1 MRTMK
6 TIKSKVM
13 LLLVVCLVFIGSL
26 HILYYHY
33 IFSLQEKMELVQK
46 FDDFRDNI
54 LEMRRYEKNFI
65 YFKDI
70 GSLNETVR
78 YFFKIEDFSHELS
91 KDVIRVVGADKLSE
105 FQSDLEGYKTILD
118 ENMRIFKKDKG
129 ELHVELIRNKGKKMV
144 DFADELITTK
154 RHRIQNAINRI
165 GIIPVVFLI
174 SFVVFVVLILQ
185 LISKGILKPVAL
197 MQEATEEAAKGTFR
211 PIVYESGRE
220 DEVTHLIE
228 TFNEMAKQLETKQE
242 QLLQSRKM
250 ASIGTFTS
258 GIAHE
263 LNNPLNNI
271 SLTTESLMEEFTEIT
286 KEGASEMMME
296 ILAQADRASQVV
308 KNLLEFSR
316 TERPVLLEL
325 SINDVLDR
333 TIKLIKNQIMVTGIY
348 LKRENSK
355 NLPTIQGRNQDLQQV
370 FINILLNSIQAMKDL
385 SGENIITIRTGPG
398 PDGYIR
404 IDFSDTGIG
413 IKPEDMKY
421 IFDPFYT
428 TKPVGRGT
436 GLGLSLV
443 YGIIRTHGGYIEVK
457 SEINKGTTFS
467 VYLPIAINE
476 EEEKDHAA

>member
-1 MRTMK
+1 MK

-13 LLLVVCLVFIGSL
+13 VLLIVCLAFIGAL

-33 IFSLQEKMELVQK
+33 IFSLQEKMELIQK

-70 GSLNETVR
+70 ESLNETVL
-78 YFFKIEDFSHELS
+78 YLFKIEDFSRELS

-105 FQSDLEGYKTILD
+105 FQSDLRGYKTILD
-118 ENMRIFKKDKG
+118 ENMRSVKTEKAD
-129 ELHVELIRNKGKKMV
+129 LHVEMIRIKGKKMV
-144 DFADELITTK
+144 NFADELIIAK
-154 RHRIQNAINRI
+154 RQRIQKAINRI
-165 GIIPVVFLI
+165 MIIPLIFLV
-174 SFVVFVVLILQ
+174 SFILFVVLILQ
-185 LISKGILKPVAL
+185 LIYKGILEPVAL
-197 MQEATEEAAKGTFR
+197 MQKATERAAKGTFK

-220 DEVTHLIE
+220 DEVVHLIE

-271 SLTTESLMEEFTEIT
+271 SLTTESLMEEFTEMT
-286 KEGASEMMME
+286 KEEASEMMME

-333 TIKLIKNQIMVTGIY
+333 TIKLIKNQIMVTGIH

-370 FINILLNSIQAMKDL
+370 FINILLNAIQAMKDL
-385 SGENIITIRTGPG
+385 SGENIITIRTGLG

-413 IKPEDMKY
+413 IKPEDMKH

-443 YGIIRTHGGYIEVK
+443 YGIVRTHGGYVEVK
-457 SEINKGTTFS
+457 SEIHKGTTFS
-467 VYLPIAINE
+467 IYLPIALNE
-476 EEEKDHAA
+476 KEETDHAA

>member
-1 MRTMK
+1 MK

-13 LLLVVCLVFIGSL
+13 LLLIVCLVFIGSL
-26 HILYYHY
+26 HVIYYHY
-33 IFSLQEKMELVQK
+33 IFSLQEKMEFIKK

-70 GSLNETVR
+70 DSLNETIF
-78 YFFKIEDFSHELS
+78 YFFKIEDFSRELA
-91 KDVIRVVGADKLSE
+91 KDVSRVVGNEKFME
-105 FQSDLEGYKTILD
+105 FQKDLKAYKTILD
-118 ENMRIFKKDKG
+118 QNMKRFKTERA
-129 ELHVELIRNKGKKMV
+129 ELNVELIRTKGKKMV
-144 DFADELITTK
+144 DFANELITTK
-154 RHRIQNAINRI
+154 RLRIQMAINRI
-165 GIIPVVFLI
+165 GIIPVIFLF

-197 MQEATEEAAKGTFR
+197 MQQATEEAAKGTFR

-271 SLTTESLMEEFTEIT
+271 SLTAESLMEEFTDIT
-286 KEGASEMMME
+286 KDEASEMMME
-296 ILAQADRASQVV
+296 ILSQADRASQVV

-316 TERPVLLEL
+316 TERPLLLEL
-325 SINDVLDR
+325 NINEVLDR
-333 TIKLIKNQIMVTGIY
+333 TIKLIKNQIMVTGIH
-348 LKRENSK
+348 LKRENSVK
-355 NLPTIQGRNQDLQQV
+355 LSPIKGRSQDLQQA

-385 SGENIITIRTGPG
+385 SGENIIVIRTGLG

-443 YGIIRTHGGYIEVK
+443 YGIIRTHGGYVEVK
-457 SEINKGTTFS
+457 SEIDKGTTFS
-467 VYLPIAINE
+467 IYLPICYDCGKEA
-476 EEEKDHAA
+476 DHAA

>member
-1 MRTMK
+1 MK

-13 LLLVVCLVFIGSL
+13 VLLTVCLVFIGIL
-26 HILYYHY
+26 HVLYYHY
-33 IFSLQEKMELVQK
+33 IFSIQEKMELIQK
-46 FDDFRDNI
+46 FDDFRDNM

-70 GSLNETVR
+70 ESLNETIF
-78 YFFKIEDFSHELS
+78 YFFKIEDFSRDLA
-91 KDVIRVVGADKLSE
+91 KDVIRVVGNDKFME
-105 FQSDLEGYKTILD
+105 FQANLKGYKTILD
-118 ENMRIFKKDKG
+118 ENMKRVKTDKS
-129 ELHVELIRNKGKKMV
+129 EPNVEIIRTKGKKMV
-144 DFADELITTK
+144 DFAKELIMTK
-154 RHRIQNAINRI
+154 RLRIQNALHRI
-165 GIIPVVFLI
+165 MIIPLIFLV
-174 SFVVFVVLILQ
+174 SFIVFVVLILQ
-185 LISKGILKPVAL
+185 LISKGILKPVSL
-197 MQEATEEAAKGTFR
+197 MQQATEAAAKGTFR
-211 PIVYESGRE
+211 PIVYESDRE

-271 SLTTESLMEEFTEIT
+271 SLTAESLMEEFTEIT
-286 KEGASEMMME
+286 KEEASEMMLE

-316 TERPVLLEL
+316 TERPLLLEL
-325 SINDVLDR
+325 CINDVLDR
-333 TIKLIKNQIMVTGIY
+333 TMKLIKNQIMVTGIQ
-348 LKRENSK
+348 LKRENS
-355 NLPTIQGRNQDLQQV
+355 NDLPPIKGRSQDLQQA

-413 IKPEDMKY
+413 INPEDMKY

-443 YGIIRTHGGYIEVK
+443 YGIIRTHGGYVEVK
-457 SEINKGTTFS
+457 SETNIGTTFS
-467 VYLPIAINE
+467 IYLPIAVNDGKE
-476 EEEKDHAA
+476 ADHAA

>member
-1 MRTMK
+1 MEF
-6 TIKSKVM
+6 IK
-13 LLLVVCLVFIGSL
+13 
-26 HILYYHY
+26 
-33 IFSLQEKMELVQK
+33 K
-46 FDDFRDNI
+46 FDDFRGNI

-70 GSLNETVR
+70 DSLNETIF
-78 YFFKIEDFSHELS
+78 YFLKIEDFSRELAN
-91 KDVIRVVGADKLSE
+91 DVIRVIGSDKFLE
-105 FQSDLEGYKTILD
+105 FQEDLKGYKTIL
-118 ENMRIFKKDKG
+118 EYIRRVEIETA
-129 ELHVELIRNKGKKMV
+129 ELDLEMIRTKGKKMV
-144 DFADELITTK
+144 DFANELIRTK
-154 RHRIQNAINRI
+154 RHRIQKAINRI

-174 SFVVFVVLILQ
+174 SFIVFVVLILQ

-197 MQEATEEAAKGTFR
+197 MQKATEEAAKGTFK
-211 PIVYESGRE
+211 PIVYKSDRE

-271 SLTTESLMEEFTEIT
+271 SLTAESLMEDFTELT
-286 KEGASEMMME
+286 KEEVSEMMME

-316 TERPVLLEL
+316 TERPLLLEL
-325 SINDVLDR
+325 CIDDVLDR
-333 TIKLIKNQIMVTGIY
+333 TIKLIKNQIMVTGIQ
-348 LKRENSK
+348 LKKETSK
-355 NLPTIQGRNQDLQQV
+355 GLPPIKGRSQDLQQV

-385 SGENIITIRTGPG
+385 SGENIITVQTGPG

-443 YGIIRTHGGYIEVK
+443 YGIIRTHGGYVEVK
-457 SEINKGTTFS
+457 SETNIGTTFS
-467 VYLPIAINE
+467 IYLPIAINDGKE
-476 EEEKDHAA
+476 ADHAA

>member
-1 MRTMK
+1 M
-6 TIKSKVM
+6 
-13 LLLVVCLVFIGSL
+13 
-26 HILYYHY
+26 
-33 IFSLQEKMELVQK
+33 QK
-46 FDDFRDNI
+46 
-54 LEMRRYEKNFI
+54 
-65 YFKDI
+65 
-70 GSLNETVR
+70 
-78 YFFKIEDFSHELS
+78 
-91 KDVIRVVGADKLSE
+91 
-105 FQSDLEGYKTILD
+105 
-118 ENMRIFKKDKG
+118 
-129 ELHVELIRNKGKKMV
+129 
-144 DFADELITTK
+144 
-154 RHRIQNAINRI
+154 
-165 GIIPVVFLI
+165 
-174 SFVVFVVLILQ
+174 
-185 LISKGILKPVAL
+185 
-197 MQEATEEAAKGTFR
+197 ATEEAAKGTFK
-211 PIVYESGRE
+211 PIVYKSDRE

-271 SLTTESLMEEFTEIT
+271 SLTAESLMEDFTELT
-286 KEGASEMMME
+286 KEEVSEMMME

-316 TERPVLLEL
+316 TERPLLLEL
-325 SINDVLDR
+325 CIDDVLDR
-333 TIKLIKNQIMVTGIY
+333 TIKLIKNQIMVTGIQ
-348 LKRENSK
+348 LKKETSK
-355 NLPTIQGRNQDLQQV
+355 GLPPIKGRSQDLQQV

-385 SGENIITIRTGPG
+385 SGENIITVQTGPG

-443 YGIIRTHGGYIEVK
+443 YGIIRTHGGYVEVK
-457 SEINKGTTFS
+457 SETNIGTTFS
-467 VYLPIAINE
+467 IYLPIAINDGKE
-476 EEEKDHAA
+476 ADHAA

>member
-1 MRTMK
+1 
-6 TIKSKVM
+6 
-13 LLLVVCLVFIGSL
+13 
-26 HILYYHY
+26 
-33 IFSLQEKMELVQK
+33 
-46 FDDFRDNI
+46 
-54 LEMRRYEKNFI
+54 
-65 YFKDI
+65 
-70 GSLNETVR
+70 
-78 YFFKIEDFSHELS
+78 
-91 KDVIRVVGADKLSE
+91 
-105 FQSDLEGYKTILD
+105 
-118 ENMRIFKKDKG
+118 
-129 ELHVELIRNKGKKMV
+129 
-144 DFADELITTK
+144 
-154 RHRIQNAINRI
+154 
-165 GIIPVVFLI
+165 LI
-174 SFVVFVVLILQ
+174 SFIVFVVLIFQ

-197 MQEATEEAAKGTFR
+197 MQKATEEAAKGTFK
-211 PIVYESGRE
+211 PIFYESERE

-271 SLTTESLMEEFTEIT
+271 SLTAESLMEEFTELT
-286 KEGASEMMME
+286 KQEASEMMME
-296 ILAQADRASQVV
+296 ILAQADRAGQVV

-316 TERPVLLEL
+316 TERPLLLEL
-325 SINDVLDR
+325 SVDDVLDR

-355 NLPTIQGRNQDLQQV
+355 VLPPIKGRSQDLQQA

-413 IKPEDMKY
+413 IRPEDMKH

-443 YGIIRTHGGYIEVK
+443 YGIIRTHGGYVEVK
-457 SEINKGTTFS
+457 SEINIGTTFS
-467 VYLPIAINE
+467 IYLPIAVCE
-476 EEEKDHAA
+476 EREADHAA

>member
-1 MRTMK
+1 MK
-6 TIKSKVM
+6 TIKSKVTV
-13 LLLVVCLVFIGSL
+13 LLIVCLVFIGVL
-26 HILYYHY
+26 HVLYYHY
-33 IFSLQEKMELVQK
+33 IFSLQGKIELIQK

-70 GSLNETVR
+70 ESLNKTIF
-78 YFFKIEDFSHELS
+78 YLFKIEDFSRELS
-91 KDVIRVVGADKLSE
+91 KDVQRVIGDDKFME
-105 FQSDLEGYKTILD
+105 FQGDLKAYKTILD
-118 ENMRIFKKDKG
+118 EDMNRVKTDKG
-129 ELHVELIRNKGKKMV
+129 ELNVEMIRTKGKKMV
-144 DFADELITTK
+144 DFANELIMTK
-154 RHRIQNAINRI
+154 RQRIQKDIHRIM
-165 GIIPVVFLI
+165 IIPLIFIVSFIVFMI
-174 SFVVFVVLILQ
+174 LILQ

-197 MQEATEEAAKGTFR
+197 MQKATEEAAKGTFR
-211 PIVYESGRE
+211 PIVYESQRE
-220 DEVTHLIE
+220 DEVIHLIE
-228 TFNEMAKQLETKQE
+228 TFNDMAKQLETKQE

-271 SLTTESLMEEFTEIT
+271 SLTAESLMEDFTEMT
-286 KEGASEMMME
+286 KEEASEMMME

-333 TIKLIKNQIMVTGIY
+333 TIKLIKNQIMVTGIQ

-355 NLPTIQGRNQDLQQV
+355 NLPPIKGRGQDLQQV

-413 IKPEDMKY
+413 IKPEDMKH

-457 SEINKGTTFS
+457 SEIVKGTTFS
-467 VYLPIAINE
+467 IYLPIYHDC
-476 EEEKDHAA
+476 EKETDHAA

>member
-1 MRTMK
+1 MK

-13 LLLVVCLVFIGSL
+13 VLLIVCLAFIGAL
-26 HILYYHY
+26 HVIYYHY
-33 IFSLQEKMELVQK
+33 IFSLQEKMELIQK
-46 FDDFRDNI
+46 FDDFRENI

-65 YFKDI
+65 YFKDT
-70 GSLNETVR
+70 GSLNETIF
-78 YFFKIEDFSHELS
+78 YFFRIEDFSRELA
-91 KDVIRVVGADKLSE
+91 KDVIRVVGADKFSK
-105 FQSDLEGYKTILD
+105 FQSDLKDYKTILD
-118 ENMRIFKKDKG
+118 QNMRRVKTGKA
-129 ELHVELIRNKGKKMV
+129 ELNVERIRTKGKKMV
-144 DFADELITTK
+144 DFANELIITK
-154 RHRIQNAINRI
+154 RHRIQKAINRI
-165 GIIPVVFLI
+165 GIIPLVFLV
-174 SFVVFVVLILQ
+174 SFIVFVILILQ

-197 MQEATEEAAKGTFR
+197 MQQATEEAAKGTFK
-211 PIVYESGRE
+211 PIVYESERE

-250 ASIGTFTS
+250 ASIGTLTS

-271 SLTTESLMEEFTEIT
+271 SLTAESLMEEFTEMT
-286 KEGASEMMME
+286 TAEASEMMME
-296 ILAQADRASQVV
+296 ILAQADRAGQVV

-316 TERPVLLEL
+316 TERPLLLEL
-325 SINDVLDR
+325 RIDDVLDR
-333 TIKLIKNQIMVTGIY
+333 TMKLIKNQIMVTGIH
-348 LKRENSK
+348 LKRENRK
-355 NLPTIQGRNQDLQQV
+355 DLPPIKGRSQDLQQA

-413 IKPEDMKY
+413 IKPEDMKH

-443 YGIIRTHGGYIEVK
+443 YGIIRTHGGYVEVK
-457 SEINKGTTFS
+457 SEINVGTTFS
-467 VYLPIAINE
+467 IYLPYVE
-476 EEEKDHAA
+476 TEEKEADHAA

>member
-1 MRTMK
+1 MK
-6 TIKSKVM
+6 TIKSKVTV
-13 LLLVVCLVFIGSL
+13 LLIVCLVFIGAL
-26 HILYYHY
+26 HVIYYHY
-33 IFSLQEKMELVQK
+33 IFSLQGKLELIQK

-70 GSLNETVR
+70 GSLNQTIF
-78 YFFKIEDFSHELS
+78 YFFKVEDFSRELS
-91 KDVIRVVGADKLSE
+91 KDVVRIMGAEKFKL
-105 FQSDLEGYKTILD
+105 FQDDLEAYKTILD
-118 ENMRIFKKDKG
+118 ENMRRVKSEKA
-129 ELHVELIRNKGKKMV
+129 ELDVEMIRSKGKKMV
-144 DFADELITTK
+144 DFANELIITK
-154 RHRIQNAINRI
+154 RHRIQKDINRI
-165 GIIPVVFLI
+165 GIIPMVFLI
-174 SFVVFVVLILQ
+174 SFVIFVVLILQ

-197 MQEATEEAAKGTFR
+197 MQKATEEAAKGTFR
-211 PIVYESGRE
+211 PIVYESERE

-271 SLTTESLMEEFTEIT
+271 SLTAESLMEEFTEMT
-286 KEGASEMMME
+286 KEEASEMMME
-296 ILAQADRASQVV
+296 ILAQADRAGQVV

-316 TERPVLLEL
+316 TERPLLLEL
-325 SINDVLDR
+325 RIDDVLDR
-333 TIKLIKNQIMVTGIY
+333 TMKLIKNQIMVTGIH

-355 NLPTIQGRNQDLQQV
+355 NLPPIKGRSQDLQQA

-413 IKPEDMKY
+413 IKPEDMKH

-443 YGIIRTHGGYIEVK
+443 YGIIRTHGGYVEVK
-457 SEINKGTTFS
+457 SEMNIGTTFS
-467 VYLPIAINE
+467 IYLPIAANE
-476 EEEKDHAA
+476 ENKSEHAA

>member
-1 MRTMK
+1 MK
-6 TIKSKVM
+6 TIKSKVIV
-13 LLLVVCLVFIGSL
+13 LLIVCLVFIGVL
-26 HILYYHY
+26 HVLYYHY
-33 IFSLQEKMELVQK
+33 IFSLQGKIKLIQK
-46 FDDFRDNI
+46 FDDFRDHV

-70 GSLNETVR
+70 ESLNENIY

-91 KDVIRVVGADKLSE
+91 KDVIRVVGTDTFSE
-105 FQSDLEGYKTILD
+105 FQDDLKDYKTVLD
-118 ENMRIFKKDKG
+118 ENMRGVKIGQGKLD
-129 ELHVELIRNKGKKMV
+129 VETIRTKGKKIV
-144 DFADELITTK
+144 DFAKELIMTK
-154 RHRIQNAINRI
+154 RQRIQKAIHRIM
-165 GIIPVVFLI
+165 IIPMVFLV
-174 SFVVFVVLILQ
+174 SFIVFVALILN

-197 MQEATEEAAKGTFR
+197 MQKATEEAAKGTFK

-271 SLTTESLMEEFTEIT
+271 SLTAESLMEEFTEIT
-286 KEGASEMMME
+286 KKEASEMMME

-308 KNLLEFSR
+308 KNLLEFSM
-316 TERPVLLEL
+316 TERPLLLEL
-325 SINDVLDR
+325 SIEDILDR
-333 TIKLIKNQIMVTGIY
+333 TIKLIKNQIMITGIQ
-348 LKRENSK
+348 LRIVNSE
-355 NLPTIQGRNQDLQQV
+355 NLPPIKGRSQDLQQA
-370 FINILLNSIQAMKDL
+370 FINIILNSIQAMKDL
-385 SGENIITIRTGPG
+385 SGENIISIRTGPG

-404 IDFSDTGIG
+404 SDFSDTGIG
-413 IKPEDMKY
+413 IKPEDMKN

-467 VYLPIAINE
+467 IYLPIAANE
-476 EEEKDHAA
+476 GKETGYAA

>member
-1 MRTMK
+1 MK

-13 LLLVVCLVFIGSL
+13 VLLVVCLVFIGVL
-26 HILYYHY
+26 HALYYHY
-33 IFSLQEKMELVQK
+33 IFSLQGKMELIQK

-70 GSLNETVR
+70 ESLNETIF
-78 YFFKIEDFSHELS
+78 YFFKIEDFSRELS
-91 KDVIRVVGADKLSE
+91 KDVERVAGNDKFME
-105 FQSDLEGYKTILD
+105 FQGDLKGYKTILD
-118 ENMRIFKKDKG
+118 ENMKLVKTDKG
-129 ELHVELIRNKGKKMV
+129 ELNVEMIRTKGKKMV
-144 DFADELITTK
+144 DFAKALIMTK
-154 RHRIQNAINRI
+154 RQRIQKDIHRIM
-165 GIIPVVFLI
+165 IIPLTFIV
-174 SFVVFVVLILQ
+174 SFIVFVILILQ

-197 MQEATEEAAKGTFR
+197 MQKATEEAAKGTFR
-211 PIVYESGRE
+211 PIVYESERE
-220 DEVTHLIE
+220 DEVIHLIE

-271 SLTTESLMEEFTEIT
+271 SLTAESLMEEFTEMT
-286 KEGASEMMME
+286 KEEASEMMME

-316 TERPVLLEL
+316 TERPLLLEL
-325 SINDVLDR
+325 SINEVLDR
-333 TIKLIKNQIMVTGIY
+333 TIKLIRNQIMVTGIY
-348 LKRENSK
+348 LKRVNSE
-355 NLPTIQGRNQDLQQV
+355 NLPHIKGRSQDLQQA

-385 SGENIITIRTGPG
+385 SGENIITIHTGPG

-457 SEINKGTTFS
+457 SEINKGTMFS
-467 VYLPIAINE
+467 IYLPIAANDGKE
-476 EEEKDHAA
+476 TGYAA

>member
-1 MRTMK
+1 
-6 TIKSKVM
+6 M
-13 LLLVVCLVFIGSL
+13 LLLIVCLVFIGSL
-26 HILYYHY
+26 HVIYYHY
-33 IFSLQEKMELVQK
+33 IFSLQEKMELIQK

-65 YFKDI
+65 YFKDVT
-70 GSLNETVR
+70 SLNETIF
-78 YFFKIEDFSHELS
+78 YFFKIEDFSRELS
-91 KDVIRVVGADKLSE
+91 KDVERIVGSDKFVE
-105 FQSDLEGYKTILD
+105 FHNDLNVYKTILD
-118 ENMRIFKKDKG
+118 ENMKRVKTDKG
-129 ELHVELIRNKGKKMV
+129 ELNVELIRTKGKKMV
-144 DFADELITTK
+144 DFANELITTK
-154 RHRIQNAINRI
+154 RLRIQMAINRI
-165 GIIPVVFLI
+165 GVIPVIFLF
-174 SFVVFVVLILQ
+174 SFIVFVVLILQ

-197 MQEATEEAAKGTFR
+197 MQQATEEAAKGTFR

-242 QLLQSRKM
+242 QLLQSRKL

-271 SLTTESLMEEFTEIT
+271 SLTAESLMEEFAEMT
-286 KEGASEMMME
+286 KEEASEMMME

-316 TERPVLLEL
+316 TERPLLLEL
-325 SINDVLDR
+325 NINEVLDR

-348 LKRENSK
+348 LKRFNSENLSHIK
-355 NLPTIQGRNQDLQQV
+355 GRSQDLQQA

-398 PDGYIR
+398 PKGYIR

-443 YGIIRTHGGYIEVK
+443 YGIIRTHGGYVEVK
-457 SEINKGTTFS
+457 SEIDKGTTFS
-467 VYLPIAINE
+467 IYLPIATNDGKE
-476 EEEKDHAA
+476 EGYAA

>member
-1 MRTMK
+1 M
-6 TIKSKVM
+6 I
-13 LLLVVCLVFIGSL
+13 LLIVCLTFIAAL
-26 HILYYHY
+26 HVIYYHY
-33 IFSLQEKMELVQK
+33 IFSLQEKMQLIQK

-70 GSLNETVR
+70 GSLNETVF
-78 YFFKIEDFSHELS
+78 YFFRVEDFSRELA
-91 KDVIRVVGADKLSE
+91 KDVVRIVGAEKFSE
-105 FQSDLEGYKTILD
+105 FQHNLESYKSILD
-118 ENMRIFKKDKG
+118 ENMKQVKTEKA
-129 ELHVELIRNKGKKMV
+129 EPNVETIRTKGKKMV
-144 DFADELITTK
+144 DFANELIITK
-154 RHRIQNAINRI
+154 RDRIQMAINRI
-165 GIIPVVFLI
+165 GIIPVVFLV
-174 SFVVFVVLILQ
+174 SFIVFMVLILQ
-185 LISKGILKPVAL
+185 LIAKGILKPVAL
-197 MQEATEEAAKGTFR
+197 MQKATEEAAKGTFK
-211 PIVYESGRE
+211 PIVYESERE

-271 SLTTESLMEEFTEIT
+271 SLTAESFMEDFAEMT
-286 KEGASEMMME
+286 KEEASEMMLE
-296 ILAQADRASQVV
+296 ILAQADRAGQVV

-316 TERPVLLEL
+316 TERPLLSEL
-325 SINDVLDR
+325 RIDDVLDR
-333 TIKLIKNQIMVTGIY
+333 TMKLIKNQIMVTGIH
-348 LKRENSK
+348 LKREYSK
-355 NLPTIQGRNQDLQQV
+355 DLPPIKGRSQDLQQA

-398 PDGYIR
+398 PDGFIR

-413 IKPEDMKY
+413 IKQEDMKH

-428 TKPVGRGT
+428 TKPVGRGP

-443 YGIIRTHGGYIEVK
+443 YGIVRTHGGYVEVK
-457 SEINKGTTFS
+457 SAMNVGTTFS
-467 VYLPIAINE
+467 IYLPIGANE
-476 EEEKDHAA
+476 NKEADHAA

>member
-1 MRTMK
+1 MK

-13 LLLVVCLVFIGSL
+13 LLLIVCLVFIGSL
-26 HILYYHY
+26 HVIYYHY
-33 IFSLQEKMELVQK
+33 IFSLQEKMELIQK

-65 YFKDI
+65 YFKDVT
-70 GSLNETVR
+70 SLNETIF
-78 YFFKIEDFSHELS
+78 YFFKIEDFSRELS
-91 KDVIRVVGADKLSE
+91 KDVERIVGSDKFLE
-105 FQSDLEGYKTILD
+105 FHNDLNVYKTILD
-118 ENMRIFKKDKG
+118 ENMKRVKTDKG
-129 ELHVELIRNKGKKMV
+129 EPNVELIRTKGKKMV
-144 DFADELITTK
+144 DFANELITTK
-154 RHRIQNAINRI
+154 RLRIQMAINRI
-165 GIIPVVFLI
+165 GIIPVVFLF
-174 SFVVFVVLILQ
+174 SFIVFVVLILQ

-197 MQEATEEAAKGTFR
+197 MQQATEEAAKGTFR

-271 SLTTESLMEEFTEIT
+271 SLTAESLMEEFAEMT

-316 TERPVLLEL
+316 TERPLLLEL
-325 SINDVLDR
+325 DINEVLDR

-348 LKRENSK
+348 LKRFNSENLSHIK
-355 NLPTIQGRNQDLQQV
+355 GRSQDLQQA

-398 PDGYIR
+398 PKGYIR

-413 IKPEDMKY
+413 IMPEDMKY

-443 YGIIRTHGGYIEVK
+443 YGIIRTHGGYVEVK

-467 VYLPIAINE
+467 IYLPIATNDGKE
-476 EEEKDHAA
+476 EGYAA

>member
-1 MRTMK
+1 V
-6 TIKSKVM
+6 IFLFS
-13 LLLVVCLVFIGSL
+13 FI
-26 HILYYHY
+26 
-33 IFSLQEKMELVQK
+33 
-46 FDDFRDNI
+46 
-54 LEMRRYEKNFI
+54 
-65 YFKDI
+65 
-70 GSLNETVR
+70 
-78 YFFKIEDFSHELS
+78 
-91 KDVIRVVGADKLSE
+91 
-105 FQSDLEGYKTILD
+105 
-118 ENMRIFKKDKG
+118 
-129 ELHVELIRNKGKKMV
+129 
-144 DFADELITTK
+144 
-154 RHRIQNAINRI
+154 
-165 GIIPVVFLI
+165 
-174 SFVVFVVLILQ
+174 VFVVLILQ

-197 MQEATEEAAKGTFR
+197 MQQATEEAAKGTFR
-211 PIVYESGRE
+211 PIIYESGRE

-271 SLTTESLMEEFTEIT
+271 SLTAESLMEEFTDIT
-286 KEGASEMMME
+286 KDEASEMMME

-316 TERPVLLEL
+316 TERPLLLEL
-325 SINDVLDR
+325 NINEVLDR
-333 TIKLIKNQIMVTGIY
+333 TIKLIRNQIMVTGIH
-348 LKRENSK
+348 LKRENSVK
-355 NLPTIQGRNQDLQQV
+355 LSPIKGRSQDLQQA

-385 SGENIITIRTGPG
+385 SGENIIAIRTGLG

-443 YGIIRTHGGYIEVK
+443 YGIIRTHGGYVEVK
-457 SEINKGTTFS
+457 SEIDKGTTFS
-467 VYLPIAINE
+467 IYLPIAENDGKE
-476 EEEKDHAA
+476 EGYAA

>member
-1 MRTMK
+1 MK

-13 LLLVVCLVFIGSL
+13 VLLIVCLVFIGVL
-26 HILYYHY
+26 HVLYYHY
-33 IFSLQEKMELVQK
+33 IFSLQGKMELIQK

-70 GSLNETVR
+70 ESLNETIF
-78 YFFKIEDFSHELS
+78 YLFKIEDFSRELS
-91 KDVIRVVGADKLSE
+91 KDVERVIGDDKFME
-105 FQSDLEGYKTILD
+105 FQDDLKRYKTILD
-118 ENMRIFKKDKG
+118 EDMNRVKTDKG
-129 ELHVELIRNKGKKMV
+129 ELNVEMIRTKGKKMV
-144 DFADELITTK
+144 DFANELIMTK
-154 RHRIQNAINRI
+154 RQRIQKDIHRIM
-165 GIIPVVFLI
+165 IIPLTFIVSFIVFMI
-174 SFVVFVVLILQ
+174 LILQ

-197 MQEATEEAAKGTFR
+197 MQKATEEAAKGTFR
-211 PIVYESGRE
+211 PIVYESERE
-220 DEVTHLIE
+220 DEVIHLIE
-228 TFNEMAKQLETKQE
+228 TFNDMAKQLETKQE

-271 SLTTESLMEEFTEIT
+271 SLTAESLMEDFTEMT
-286 KEGASEMMME
+286 KEEASEMMME

-333 TIKLIKNQIMVTGIY
+333 TIKLIKNQIMVTGIQ

-355 NLPTIQGRNQDLQQV
+355 NLPPIKGRSQDLQQV

-398 PDGYIR
+398 PDSYIR

-457 SEINKGTTFS
+457 SEITKGTTFS
-467 VYLPIAINE
+467 IYLPICHDC
-476 EEEKDHAA
+476 EKEADYAA

>member
-1 MRTMK
+1 MK

-13 LLLVVCLVFIGSL
+13 LLLIVCLVFIGAL
-26 HILYYHY
+26 HVIYYHY
-33 IFSLQEKMELVQK
+33 IFSLQEKMELIQK

-65 YFKDI
+65 YFKDVT
-70 GSLNETVR
+70 SLNETIF
-78 YFFKIEDFSHELS
+78 YFFKIEDFSRELS
-91 KDVIRVVGADKLSE
+91 KDVERIVGSDKFLE
-105 FQSDLEGYKTILD
+105 FHNDLNVYKTILD
-118 ENMRIFKKDKG
+118 ENMKRVKTDKG
-129 ELHVELIRNKGKKMV
+129 EPNVELIRTKGKKMV
-144 DFADELITTK
+144 DFANELITTK
-154 RHRIQNAINRI
+154 RLRIQMAINRI
-165 GIIPVVFLI
+165 GIIPVVFLF
-174 SFVVFVVLILQ
+174 SFIVFVVLILQ

-197 MQEATEEAAKGTFR
+197 MQQATEEAAKGTFR

-271 SLTTESLMEEFTEIT
+271 SLTAESLMEEFAEMT

-316 TERPVLLEL
+316 TERPLLLEL
-325 SINDVLDR
+325 DINEVLDR

-348 LKRENSK
+348 LKRFNSENLSHIK
-355 NLPTIQGRNQDLQQV
+355 GRSQDLQQA

-398 PDGYIR
+398 PKGYIR

-413 IKPEDMKY
+413 IMPEDMKY

-443 YGIIRTHGGYIEVK
+443 YGIIRTHGGYVEVK

-467 VYLPIAINE
+467 IYLPIATNDGKE
-476 EEEKDHAA
+476 EGYAA

>member
-1 MRTMK
+1 
-6 TIKSKVM
+6 
-13 LLLVVCLVFIGSL
+13 LVFIGVL
-26 HILYYHY
+26 HVLYYHY
-33 IFSLQEKMELVQK
+33 IFSLQGKLELIQK

-70 GSLNETVR
+70 ESLNETIF
-78 YFFKIEDFSHELS
+78 YLFKIEDFSRELA
-91 KDVIRVVGADKLSE
+91 KDVIRVVGDDKFME
-105 FQSDLEGYKTILD
+105 FQGNLKGYKTILD
-118 ENMRIFKKDKG
+118 ENMKGVKTDKR
-129 ELHVELIRNKGKKMV
+129 EPNVEMIRTKGKKMV
-144 DFADELITTK
+144 DFAKELIMTK
-154 RHRIQNAINRI
+154 RQRIQKDIHRIM
-165 GIIPVVFLI
+165 IIPLTFIVSFIVFMI
-174 SFVVFVVLILQ
+174 LILQ

-197 MQEATEEAAKGTFR
+197 MQKATEEAAKGTFK
-211 PIVYESGRE
+211 PIVYESERE
-220 DEVTHLIE
+220 DEVIHLIE

-271 SLTTESLMEEFTEIT
+271 SLTAESLMEEFTEMT
-286 KEGASEMMME
+286 KEEASEMLME

-316 TERPVLLEL
+316 TERPLLLEL
-325 SINDVLDR
+325 CINDVLDR
-333 TIKLIKNQIMVTGIY
+333 TIKLIKNQIMVTGIH
-348 LKRENSK
+348 LKKETSND
-355 NLPTIQGRNQDLQQV
+355 LPPIKGRSQDLQQA

-385 SGENIITIRTGPG
+385 SGENIITIRTEPG
-398 PDGYIR
+398 PDSYIR

-443 YGIIRTHGGYIEVK
+443 YGIIRTHGGYVEVK
-457 SEINKGTTFS
+457 SEINMGTTFS
-467 VYLPIAINE
+467 IYLPIAVNDGKE
-476 EEEKDHAA
+476 ADHAT

>member
-1 MRTMK
+1 
-6 TIKSKVM
+6 
-13 LLLVVCLVFIGSL
+13 
-26 HILYYHY
+26 
-33 IFSLQEKMELVQK
+33 MELIQK

-70 GSLNETVR
+70 GSLNETIY
-78 YFFKIEDFSHELS
+78 YFFRIEDFSRDLA
-91 KDVIRVVGADKLSE
+91 KDVVRIVGADKLSE
-105 FQSDLEGYKTILD
+105 FQNDLKDYKIILD
-118 ENMRIFKKDKG
+118 QNMRRVKTG
-129 ELHVELIRNKGKKMV
+129 QAELNVERIRTKGKKMV
-144 DFADELITTK
+144 DFANELIITK
-154 RHRIQNAINRI
+154 RHRIQKAINRI
-165 GIIPVVFLI
+165 GFIPVVFLA
-174 SFVVFVVLILQ
+174 SFIVFVILILQ

-197 MQEATEEAAKGTFR
+197 MQQATEEAAKGTFM

-250 ASIGTFTS
+250 ASIGTLTS

-271 SLTTESLMEEFTEIT
+271 SLTAESLMEDF
-286 KEGASEMMME
+286 KELTTAEASEMMLE

-325 SINDVLDR
+325 RIDDVLDR
-333 TIKLIKNQIMVTGIY
+333 TMKLIKNQIMVTGIH

-355 NLPTIQGRNQDLQQV
+355 NLPPIKGRSQDLQQA

-443 YGIIRTHGGYIEVK
+443 YGIIRTHGGYVEVK
-457 SEINKGTTFS
+457 SEINIGTTFS
-467 VYLPIAINE
+467 IYLPTAVNE
-476 EEEKDHAA
+476 TKEADHAA

>member
-1 MRTMK
+1 MK
-6 TIKSKVM
+6 TIKSKVTV
-13 LLLVVCLVFIGSL
+13 LLIVCLVFIGVL
-26 HILYYHY
+26 HVLYYHY
-33 IFSLQEKMELVQK
+33 IFSLQGKIELIQK

-70 GSLNETVR
+70 ESLNETIF
-78 YFFKIEDFSHELS
+78 YLFKIEDFSRELA
-91 KDVIRVVGADKLSE
+91 KDVIRVAGDDKFME
-105 FQSDLEGYKTILD
+105 FQANLKAYKTILD
-118 ENMRIFKKDKG
+118 ENMKGVKTDKREPG
-129 ELHVELIRNKGKKMV
+129 VEMIRTKGKKMV
-144 DFADELITTK
+144 DFAKELIMTK
-154 RHRIQNAINRI
+154 RKRIQKDIHRIM
-165 GIIPVVFLI
+165 IIPLTFIVSFIVFMI
-174 SFVVFVVLILQ
+174 LILQ

-197 MQEATEEAAKGTFR
+197 MQKATEEAAKGTFQ
-211 PIVYESGRE
+211 PIVYDSERE

-271 SLTTESLMEEFTEIT
+271 SLTAESLMEEFTQMT
-286 KEGASEMMME
+286 KEEAKEMLME

-316 TERPVLLEL
+316 TERPLLLEL
-325 SINDVLDR
+325 CIDDVLDR
-333 TIKLIKNQIMVTGIY
+333 TIKLIKNQIMVTGIH
-348 LKRENSK
+348 LKKETSND
-355 NLPTIQGRNQDLQQV
+355 LPPIKGRSQDLQQA

-385 SGENIITIRTGPG
+385 SGENIITIQTGPG
-398 PDGYIR
+398 PDGYIK

-443 YGIIRTHGGYIEVK
+443 YGIIRTHDGYVEVK
-457 SEINKGTTFS
+457 SETNIGTTFS
-467 VYLPIAINE
+467 IYLPIAVNDGKE
-476 EEEKDHAA
+476 ADHAA

>member
-1 MRTMK
+1 MK

-13 LLLVVCLVFIGSL
+13 VLLIVCLTFIGAL
-26 HILYYHY
+26 HVIYYHY
-33 IFSLQEKMELVQK
+33 IFSLQEKMALIEK
-46 FDDFRDNI
+46 FDDFRESI

-65 YFKDI
+65 YFKDA
-70 GSLNETVR
+70 GSLNETVF
-78 YFFKIEDFSHELS
+78 YFFRIEDFSRDLA
-91 KDVIRVVGADKLSE
+91 KDIVRVVGADKFSE
-105 FQSDLEGYKTILD
+105 FQNDLTDYKSILD
-118 ENMRIFKKDKG
+118 QSMKRVKSGKTELNVERI
-129 ELHVELIRNKGKKMV
+129 RTKGKKMV
-144 DFADELITTK
+144 DFAIELIIAK
-154 RHRIQNAINRI
+154 RQRIQKAINRI
-165 GIIPVVFLI
+165 GIIPVVFLV
-174 SFVVFVVLILQ
+174 SFIVFVVLILQ

-197 MQEATEEAAKGTFR
+197 MQQATEEAARGTFK
-211 PIVYESGRE
+211 PIVYASERE

-250 ASIGTFTS
+250 ASIGTLTS

-271 SLTTESLMEEFTEIT
+271 SLTAESLMEDFTEMT
-286 KEGASEMMME
+286 AAEASEMMLE
-296 ILAQADRASQVV
+296 ILAQADRAGQVV

-316 TERPVLLEL
+316 TERPLLLEL
-325 SINDVLDR
+325 CIDDVLDR
-333 TIKLIKNQIMVTGIY
+333 TMKLIKNQIMVTGIH

-355 NLPTIQGRNQDLQQV
+355 DLPPIKGRSQDLQQA

-385 SGENIITIRTGPG
+385 SGDNIITLRTGLG

-404 IDFSDTGIG
+404 IDFSDTGVG
-413 IKPEDMKY
+413 IKPEDMKH

-443 YGIIRTHGGYIEVK
+443 YGIIRTHGGYVEVK
-457 SEINKGTTFS
+457 SDINIGTTFS
-467 VYLPIAINE
+467 IYLPTSENDKKEAE
-476 EEEKDHAA
+476 HAA

>member
-1 MRTMK
+1 
-6 TIKSKVM
+6 
-13 LLLVVCLVFIGSL
+13 
-26 HILYYHY
+26 
-33 IFSLQEKMELVQK
+33 
-46 FDDFRDNI
+46 
-54 LEMRRYEKNFI
+54 
-65 YFKDI
+65 
-70 GSLNETVR
+70 
-78 YFFKIEDFSHELS
+78 
-91 KDVIRVVGADKLSE
+91 
-105 FQSDLEGYKTILD
+105 
-118 ENMRIFKKDKG
+118 
-129 ELHVELIRNKGKKMV
+129 
-144 DFADELITTK
+144 
-154 RHRIQNAINRI
+154 
-165 GIIPVVFLI
+165 
-174 SFVVFVVLILQ
+174 
-185 LISKGILKPVAL
+185 
-197 MQEATEEAAKGTFR
+197 
-211 PIVYESGRE
+211 
-220 DEVTHLIE
+220 
-228 TFNEMAKQLETKQE
+228 MAKQLETKQE

-271 SLTTESLMEEFTEIT
+271 SLTAESLMEDFTEMT
-286 KEGASEMMME
+286 KEEASEMMME

-333 TIKLIKNQIMVTGIY
+333 TIKLIKNQIMVTGIQ

-355 NLPTIQGRNQDLQQV
+355 NLPLIQGRNQDLQQV

-413 IKPEDMKY
+413 IKPENMKH
-421 IFDPFYT
+421 IFDPFFT

-467 VYLPIAINE
+467 IYLPITVNE
-476 EEEKDHAA
+476 EEETDHAA

>member
-1 MRTMK
+1 MK

-13 LLLVVCLVFIGSL
+13 ILLIVCLTFIGAL
-26 HILYYHY
+26 HVIYYHY
-33 IFSLQEKMELVQK
+33 IFSLQEKMQLIQK

-70 GSLNETVR
+70 GSLNETVF
-78 YFFKIEDFSHELS
+78 YFFRVEDFSRELA
-91 KDVIRVVGADKLSE
+91 KDVVRIVGAEKFSE
-105 FQSDLEGYKTILD
+105 FQHNLESYKSILD
-118 ENMRIFKKDKG
+118 ENMKQVKTEKA
-129 ELHVELIRNKGKKMV
+129 EPNVETIRTKGKKMV
-144 DFADELITTK
+144 DFANELIITK
-154 RHRIQNAINRI
+154 RDRIQMAINRI
-165 GIIPVVFLI
+165 GIIPVVFLV
-174 SFVVFVVLILQ
+174 SFIVFMVLILQ
-185 LISKGILKPVAL
+185 LIAKGILKPVAL
-197 MQEATEEAAKGTFR
+197 MQKATEEAAKGTFK
-211 PIVYESGRE
+211 PIVYESERE

-271 SLTTESLMEEFTEIT
+271 SLTAESFMEDFAEMT
-286 KEGASEMMME
+286 KEEASEMMLE
-296 ILAQADRASQVV
+296 ILAQADRAGQVV

-316 TERPVLLEL
+316 TERPLLSEL
-325 SINDVLDR
+325 RIDDVLDR
-333 TIKLIKNQIMVTGIY
+333 TMKLIKNQIMVTGIH
-348 LKRENSK
+348 LKREYSK
-355 NLPTIQGRNQDLQQV
+355 DLPPIKGRSQDLQQA

-398 PDGYIR
+398 PDGFIR

-413 IKPEDMKY
+413 IKQEDMKH

-443 YGIIRTHGGYIEVK
+443 YGIVRTHGGYVEVK
-457 SEINKGTTFS
+457 SAMNVGTTFS
-467 VYLPIAINE
+467 IYLPIGANE
-476 EEEKDHAA
+476 NKEADHAA

>member
-1 MRTMK
+1 MK

-13 LLLVVCLVFIGSL
+13 VLLIVCLTFIGAL
-26 HILYYHY
+26 HVIYYHY
-33 IFSLQEKMELVQK
+33 IFSLQEKMELIQK

-70 GSLNETVR
+70 GSLNETIF
-78 YFFKIEDFSHELS
+78 YFFRIEDFSRELA
-91 KDVIRVVGADKLSE
+91 KDVVRIVGAAKFSG
-105 FQSDLEGYKTILD
+105 FQSNLKEYKTILD
-118 ENMRIFKKDKG
+118 ENMRRVKTG
-129 ELHVELIRNKGKKMV
+129 NMELNVERIRTTGKKMV
-144 DFADELITTK
+144 DFANELIITK
-154 RHRIQNAINRI
+154 RHRIQSAINSI
-165 GIIPVVFLI
+165 GIIPVVFLV
-174 SFVVFVVLILQ
+174 SFIVFVVLILQ

-197 MQEATEEAAKGTFR
+197 MQQATEEAAKGTFK
-211 PIVYESGRE
+211 PIVYDSERE

-242 QLLQSRKM
+242 QLLQARKM
-250 ASIGTFTS
+250 ASIGTLTS

-271 SLTTESLMEEFTEIT
+271 SLTAESLMEDFTEMT
-286 KEGASEMMME
+286 TAEASEMMLE

-316 TERPVLLEL
+316 TERPLLMEL
-325 SINDVLDR
+325 HIDDVLDR
-333 TIKLIKNQIMVTGIY
+333 TIKLIKNQIMVTGIH

-355 NLPTIQGRNQDLQQV
+355 DLPPIKGRSQDLQQA

-385 SGENIITIRTGPG
+385 SGENVITIRTGPG

-404 IDFSDTGIG
+404 IDFSDSGIG

-443 YGIIRTHGGYIEVK
+443 YGIIRTHGGYVEVK
-457 SEINKGTTFS
+457 SKINIGTTFS
-467 VYLPIAINE
+467 IYLPTAGNE
-476 EEEKDHAA
+476 KKEADHAA

>member
-1 MRTMK
+1 M
-6 TIKSKVM
+6 V
-13 LLLVVCLVFIGSL
+13 LLIVCLAFIGAL
-26 HILYYHY
+26 HVIYYHY
-33 IFSLQEKMELVQK
+33 IFSLQERMELIQK

-70 GSLNETVR
+70 GSLNETIY
-78 YFFKIEDFSHELS
+78 YFFRIEDFSRELA
-91 KDVIRVVGADKLSE
+91 KDVVRIAGADKLSE
-105 FQSDLEGYKTILD
+105 FENDLKDYKIILD
-118 ENMRIFKKDKG
+118 QNMRRVKTG
-129 ELHVELIRNKGKKMV
+129 QAELNVEKIRTKGKKMV
-144 DFADELITTK
+144 DFANELIITK
-154 RHRIQNAINRI
+154 RHRIQKAINRI
-165 GIIPVVFLI
+165 GIIPVVFLA
-174 SFVVFVVLILQ
+174 SFIVFVILILQ
-185 LISKGILKPVAL
+185 LISRGILKPVAL
-197 MQEATEEAAKGTFR
+197 MQQATEEAAKGTFK

-250 ASIGTFTS
+250 ASIGTLTS

-271 SLTTESLMEEFTEIT
+271 SLTAESLMEEFTEVT
-286 KEGASEMMME
+286 TAEASEMMLE

-325 SINDVLDR
+325 RIDDVLDR
-333 TIKLIKNQIMVTGIY
+333 TMKLIKNQIMVTGIH

-355 NLPTIQGRNQDLQQV
+355 NLPPIKGRSQDLQQA

-385 SGENIITIRTGPG
+385 SGENIITIRTGLG

-443 YGIIRTHGGYIEVK
+443 YGIIRTHGGYVEVK
-457 SEINKGTTFS
+457 SEISIGTTFS
-467 VYLPIAINE
+467 IYLPIAVNE
-476 EEEKDHAA
+476 KKEADHAA

>member
-1 MRTMK
+1 MK
-6 TIKSKVM
+6 TIKSKVTV
-13 LLLVVCLVFIGSL
+13 LLIVCLVFIGVL
-26 HILYYHY
+26 HVLYYHY
-33 IFSLQEKMELVQK
+33 IFSLQGKMELIQK

-70 GSLNETVR
+70 ESLNETIF
-78 YFFKIEDFSHELS
+78 YLFKIEDFSRELS
-91 KDVIRVVGADKLSE
+91 KDVERVIGDDKFME
-105 FQSDLEGYKTILD
+105 FQGNLKGYKTILD
-118 ENMRIFKKDKG
+118 EDMNRVKTDKG
-129 ELHVELIRNKGKKMV
+129 ELNVEMIRTKGKKMV
-144 DFADELITTK
+144 DFANELIITK
-154 RHRIQNAINRI
+154 RQRIQKDIHRIM
-165 GIIPVVFLI
+165 IIPLTFIVSFIVFMI
-174 SFVVFVVLILQ
+174 LILQ

-197 MQEATEEAAKGTFR
+197 MQKATEEAAKGTFK
-211 PIVYESGRE
+211 PIVYESERE
-220 DEVTHLIE
+220 DEVIHLIE

-271 SLTTESLMEEFTEIT
+271 SLTAESLMDEFTEMT
-286 KEGASEMMME
+286 KEEASEMLME

-316 TERPVLLEL
+316 TERPLLLEL
-325 SINDVLDR
+325 CIDDVLDR
-333 TIKLIKNQIMVTGIY
+333 TIKLIKNQIMVTGIH
-348 LKRENSK
+348 LKKETSND
-355 NLPTIQGRNQDLQQV
+355 LPPIKGRSQDLQQA

-385 SGENIITIRTGPG
+385 SGENIITIQTGPG
-398 PDGYIR
+398 PDGYIK

-443 YGIIRTHGGYIEVK
+443 YGIIRTHGGYVEVK
-457 SEINKGTTFS
+457 SETNIGTTFS
-467 VYLPIAINE
+467 IYLPIVVNDGKEA
-476 EEEKDHAA
+476 DHAA

>member
-1 MRTMK
+1 MK

-13 LLLVVCLVFIGSL
+13 LLLIVCLVFIGSL
-26 HILYYHY
+26 HVIYYHY
-33 IFSLQEKMELVQK
+33 IFSLQEKMELIQK

-65 YFKDI
+65 YFKDVT
-70 GSLNETVR
+70 SLNETIF
-78 YFFKIEDFSHELS
+78 YFFKIEDFSRELS
-91 KDVIRVVGADKLSE
+91 KDVERIVGSDKFAE
-105 FQSDLEGYKTILD
+105 FHNDLNVYKTILD
-118 ENMRIFKKDKG
+118 ENMKRVKTDKG
-129 ELHVELIRNKGKKMV
+129 ELNVELIRTKGKKMV
-144 DFADELITTK
+144 DFANELITTK
-154 RHRIQNAINRI
+154 RLRIQMAINRI
-165 GIIPVVFLI
+165 GVIPVIFLF
-174 SFVVFVVLILQ
+174 SFIVFVVLILQ

-197 MQEATEEAAKGTFR
+197 MQQATEEAAKGTFR

-242 QLLQSRKM
+242 QLLQSRKL

-271 SLTTESLMEEFTEIT
+271 SLTAESLMEEFAEMT
-286 KEGASEMMME
+286 KEEASEMMME

-316 TERPVLLEL
+316 TERPLLLVLN
-325 SINDVLDR
+325 INEVLDR

-348 LKRENSK
+348 LKRFNSENLSHIK
-355 NLPTIQGRNQDLQQV
+355 GRSQDLQQA

-398 PDGYIR
+398 PKGYIR

-443 YGIIRTHGGYIEVK
+443 YGIIRTHGGYVEVK
-457 SEINKGTTFS
+457 SEIDKGTTFS
-467 VYLPIAINE
+467 IYLPIATNDGKE
-476 EEEKDHAA
+476 EGYAA